1 MIKFFSLCENIQ
13 NEIYLYCFGNI
24 GPDFLQYFISRKFI
38 VYDKKKDSYKYPKFI
53 KKIYK
58 DNFHELYLPIYI
70 LYSNNTFQDKNNK
83 FYFKYLYQKNEN
95 KIPKKTSE
103 FIKGKINY
111 KLLHEDL
118 DEQINNTINLIDKNK
133 KLGIITKVPNFKYMN
148 PDKCFT
154 PYK

>member
-1 MIKFFSLCENIQ
+1 MIKFFNLCENIQ
-13 NEIYLYCFGNI
+13 NEIYFYCFGHF
-24 GPDFLQYFISRKFI
+24 GPDFLQYFVSRKFI

-83 FYFKYLYQKNEN
+83 FYFKYLYQKNET

-154 PYK
+154 LYK